1 MGDKSLKAKNR
12 SRKQDQARK
21 EQKKQAAA
29 EKAVRPA
36 LEGVKVGKTQQV

>member
-12 SRKQDQARK
+12 SRKHDQARK

-29 EKAVRPA
+29 EKAAKPA
-36 LEGVKVGKTQQV
+36 PEGAKVGKT